1 MPLTSV
7 AGRENRLTRDLART
21 YGITSRAARC
31 LPSAP
36 TVKQNGTTP
45 ESLSEADATLRTL
58 VLAYLDDHPTAMDTI
73 DGIAEWW
80 VLRQQ
85 IDIEVRR
92 VSRILELLVSEGV
105 LEEVSQSGVR
115 FYRRHAAAK
124 SPHIE
129 TWPRLAK

>member
-1 MPLTSV
+1 
-7 AGRENRLTRDLART
+7 
-21 YGITSRAARC
+21 
-31 LPSAP
+31 
-36 TVKQNGTTP
+36 VKQNGTSP

-92 VSRILELLVSEGV
+92 VSRVLAMLVTEGV
-105 LEEVSQSGVR
+105 LEEVTQRGVR
-115 FYRRHAAAK
+115 FYRKRAGDAR
-124 SPHIE
+124 PTVE
-129 TWPRLAK
+129 MWPRIAK